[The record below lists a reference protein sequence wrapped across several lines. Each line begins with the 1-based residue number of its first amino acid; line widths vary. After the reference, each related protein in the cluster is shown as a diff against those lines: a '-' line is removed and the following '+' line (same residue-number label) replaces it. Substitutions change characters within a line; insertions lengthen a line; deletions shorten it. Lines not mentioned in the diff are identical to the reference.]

1 MQLGWID
8 FSKEDRQKA
17 LDVINLLSEQGA
29 VDELG
34 IGIIRDAFA
43 NYFFPG
49 TSTIQTRAKYFLI
62 VPYVLRE
69 AVDGRYGK
77 DVNRVLRAIDSAE
90 KDCGIRLL
98 EADPKAE
105 GVIGTRVLPNG
116 WVARKPSDIYWNGIR
131 TFGIFCDYGLSIP
144 EYVSLA
150 VKLKEQKSVSR
161 LGNRND
167 DAEENDKDDSD
178 AGDIGNIRFWNLPIY
193 HDDWRDNLT
202 IELTQE
208 EAFYLDKQIQKSTKG
223 SLLEYVLKNHIDL
236 NEYDDFASLTAELSE
251 KVSEKLAYMMKLACD
266 FNNLVYMARAKMM
279 RTIKVTGK
287 GKIAVKPDKI
297 RLYVNKEELCKEYE
311 DTLRRSTEDTELLK
325 DLFEKLGFQRKDL
338 KTVYFNVD
346 TEYES
351 YQDRDKSW
359 KRRFKG
365 YKYNHHMKIEFAAD
379 NKRLGQV
386 LYALAHSS
394 LRPEFSIEYTV
405 ADVEKCKN
413 ELLHKAIEDS
423 IQKAQVL
430 TTAANV
436 KLGEI
441 QAIDYSW
448 GEIDFVTKPLN
459 EMRLMECTECE
470 MSAPGAYDID
480 IEADDINVTDTATVI
495 WEIA

>member
-1 MQLGWID
+1 MSRETDI
-8 FSKEDRQKA
+8 K
-17 LDVINLLSEQGA
+17 LLMDNWEEKHKNNGYKRF
-29 VDELG
+29 
-34 IGIIRDAFA
+34 IRDGIVCEEKWEAQHT
-43 NYFFPG
+43 P
-49 TSTIQTRAKYFLI
+49 RVCYFLK
-62 VPYVLRE
+62 E
-69 AVDGRYGK
+69 AYTS
-77 DVNRVLRAIDSAE
+77 NE
-90 KDCGIRLL
+90 
-98 EADPKAE
+98 
-105 GVIGTRVLPNG
+105 NG
-116 WVARKPSDIYWNGIR
+116 Y
-131 TFGIFCDYGLSIP
+131 
-144 EYVSLA
+144 
-150 VKLKEQKSVSR
+150 
-161 LGNRND
+161 
-167 DAEENDKDDSD
+167 
-178 AGDIGNIRFWNLPIY
+178 
-193 HDDWRDNLT
+193 
-202 IELTQE
+202 
-208 EAFYLDKQIQKSTKG
+208 
-223 SLLEYVLKNHIDL
+223 
-236 NEYDDFASLTAELSE
+236 
-251 KVSEKLAYMMKLACD
+251 
-266 FNNLVYMARAKMM
+266 NLVEDLHDCERPWTMWR
-279 RTIKVTGK
+279 KVA
-287 GKIAVKPDKI
+287 I
-297 RLYVNKEELCKEYE
+297 
-311 DTLRRSTEDTELLK
+311 LK

>member
-1 MQLGWID
+1 
-8 FSKEDRQKA
+8 
-17 LDVINLLSEQGA
+17 
-29 VDELG
+29 
-34 IGIIRDAFA
+34 
-43 NYFFPG
+43 
-49 TSTIQTRAKYFLI
+49 
-62 VPYVLRE
+62 
-69 AVDGRYGK
+69 
-77 DVNRVLRAIDSAE
+77 
-90 KDCGIRLL
+90 
-98 EADPKAE
+98 
-105 GVIGTRVLPNG
+105 
-116 WVARKPSDIYWNGIR
+116 
-131 TFGIFCDYGLSIP
+131 
-144 EYVSLA
+144 
-150 VKLKEQKSVSR
+150 
-161 LGNRND
+161 
-167 DAEENDKDDSD
+167 
-178 AGDIGNIRFWNLPIY
+178 
-193 HDDWRDNLT
+193 
-202 IELTQE
+202 
-208 EAFYLDKQIQKSTKG
+208 
-223 SLLEYVLKNHIDL
+223 
-236 NEYDDFASLTAELSE
+236 
-251 KVSEKLAYMMKLACD
+251 
-266 FNNLVYMARAKMM
+266 MM
-279 RTIKVTGK
+279 RTIKATAK

>member
-1 MQLGWID
+1 MEQREGRINRFKCLAI
-8 FSKEDRQKA
+8 RQNVADK
-17 LDVINLLSEQGA
+17 
-29 VDELG
+29 
-34 IGIIRDAFA
+34 
-43 NYFFPG
+43 
-49 TSTIQTRAKYFLI
+49 
-62 VPYVLRE
+62 
-69 AVDGRYGK
+69 YGK
-77 DVNRVLRAIDSAE
+77 ADGITFKRDIWTEMFEAAKAE
-90 KDCGIRLL
+90 KQNDQSELVPFWC
-98 EADPKAE
+98 
-105 GVIGTRVLPNG
+105 
-116 WVARKPSDIYWNGIR
+116 
-131 TFGIFCDYGLSIP
+131 FGKNQS
-144 EYVSLA
+144 
-150 VKLKEQKSVSR
+150 VK
-161 LGNRND
+161 
-167 DAEENDKDDSD
+167 
-178 AGDIGNIRFWNLPIY
+178 
-193 HDDWRDNLT
+193 
-202 IELTQE
+202 IE
-208 EAFYLDKQIQKSTKG
+208 
-223 SLLEYVLKNHIDL
+223 
-236 NEYDDFASLTAELSE
+236 
-251 KVSEKLAYMMKLACD
+251 
-266 FNNLVYMARAKMM
+266 R
-279 RTIKVTGK
+279 
-287 GKIAVKPDKI
+287 
-297 RLYVNKEELCKEYE
+297 
-311 DTLRRSTEDTELLK
+311 LLK